1 MRQLFTCGIL
11 LCAAQ
16 LALNAAAVPEGYYP
30 FPLKWDDNQFGTATD
45 VSFLNHKPAGAHG
58 RVIVKDGRFRTSG
71 NNEPI
76 RFLGIG
82 IGGDGVF
89 ELDRDAAEKVAARL
103 AKNGVNIVRFHNL
116 DGSDRDRDT
125 LIDFSR
131 PGSCHFNPEHL
142 DRLDYFIAQLKKQG
156 IYLVMGLKVNRTLLP
171 ADGAPAGTR
180 LGKRTDRFAKA
191 WIDSQKQWARR
202 LLTHVN
208 PYTGTTLADDPA
220 VVSVE
225 LNNESSLLFE
235 NLNWIAGLHP
245 ELLRELTG
253 LWNEWLLEK
262 YGSDR
267 ALEAAWSK
275 GAASAGSSLLSS
287 ASRWHFEHQENLKEI
302 CPNSAAGS
310 GASVETV
317 VLSRSDQDWKTQLQ
331 LPGLTLEDGCDYTLE
346 FEASA
351 DRPGNVRVVSSLD
364 KSDWRNCGLDEAFHI
379 GPEPRK
385 FRFCFTAGN
394 TERGHVRI
402 SFGVGHAPGRVRFS
416 GITLVPGARFDG
428 LHGKSLAAKSVSLPL
443 SGNAAQLRD
452 RFEFMVDLDR
462 RYADIMLDFLRNEL
476 KLQSLVVD
484 TQIDWGGLSGL
495 KREERMDY
503 VDVHAY
509 WGHPEFTGGSWE
521 FKPGKWKIHN
531 APQSPRLI
539 TGEWCALEQFSRY
552 KQTGKPLSVSEHD
565 YPYPND
571 YAVEMMPLLVSIALR
586 QEWDMLHLFI
596 HGTFKSRGN
605 SEGISH
611 MFDQTNHPGKIG
623 FFPAAALIF
632 RQGMFEPAGRRIEM
646 RLPRKPWLHFNN
658 RFDRAWAVSGVRR
671 NLLDS
676 RCSISPMPLDTD
688 EGAVAVTVEAAENA
702 PQPMRAWQEGER
714 TFFTALADRC
724 AVITGHFG
732 GHPVE
737 LGGFRID
744 AGTFPGNFGAAVL
757 VARDGKALAESS
769 ELLLTIAGRF
779 ENSGVIWN
787 DERSSTLN
795 ETNTWGRP
803 PVLAAALNAAVE
815 LPADAPR
822 KVYALDS
829 TGRRTAELPA
839 EFRDGKLRFRI
850 LPEHRAMHYEVKK
863 P

>member
-1 MRQLFTCGIL
+1 MLLETAFHMRDPALRRTARPECRRRAGGVL
-11 LCAAQ
+11 PLPAQ
-16 LALNAAAVPEGYYP
+16 VGRQSVRHGDRRIVPQP
-30 FPLKWDDNQFGTATD
+30 Q
-45 VSFLNHKPAGAHG
+45 AGG
-58 RVIVKDGRFRTSG
+58 CSRRVIVKDGRFRTSG

-253 LWNEWLLEK
+253 LWNDWLLEK

-267 ALEAAWSK
+267 TLEAAWSK
-275 GAASAGSSLLSS
+275 GAASAGNSLLRS

-317 VLSRSDQDWKTQLQ
+317 VLSRNDQDWKTQLQ

-402 SFGVGHAPGRVRFS
+402 SFGVGHAP
-416 GITLVPGARFDG
+416 
-428 LHGKSLAAKSVSLPL
+428 AACASAALRSFPAQGSTVSTA
-443 SGNAAQLRD
+443 NR
-452 RFEFMVDLDR
+452 
-462 RYADIMLDFLRNEL
+462 
-476 KLQSLVVD
+476 
-484 TQIDWGGLSGL
+484 
-495 KREERMDY
+495 
-503 VDVHAY
+503 
-509 WGHPEFTGGSWE
+509 
-521 FKPGKWKIHN
+521 
-531 APQSPRLI
+531 SPRNRFL
-539 TGEWCALEQFSRY
+539 CR
-552 KQTGKPLSVSEHD
+552 
-565 YPYPND
+565 
-571 YAVEMMPLLVSIALR
+571 
-586 QEWDMLHLFI
+586 
-596 HGTFKSRGN
+596 
-605 SEGISH
+605 
-611 MFDQTNHPGKIG
+611 
-623 FFPAAALIF
+623 FPATPPSSATGSNSWSIST
-632 RQGMFEPAGRRIEM
+632 
-646 RLPRKPWLHFNN
+646 
-658 RFDRAWAVSGVRR
+658 AVTPTS
-671 NLLDS
+671 
-676 RCSISPMPLDTD
+676 CSISCGMSSSCSPWWSIRRST
-688 EGAVAVTVEAAENA
+688 GAV
-702 PQPMRAWQEGER
+702 
-714 TFFTALADRC
+714 
-724 AVITGHFG
+724 
-732 GHPVE
+732 
-737 LGGFRID
+737 
-744 AGTFPGNFGAAVL
+744 
-757 VARDGKALAESS
+757 S
-769 ELLLTIAGRF
+769 
-779 ENSGVIWN
+779 
-787 DERSSTLN
+787 
-795 ETNTWGRP
+795 
-803 PVLAAALNAAVE
+803 
-815 LPADAPR
+815 PA
-822 KVYALDS
+822 
-829 TGRRTAELPA
+829 
-839 EFRDGKLRFRI
+839 
-850 LPEHRAMHYEVKK
+850 
-863 P
+863 